1 MAQGRTRRS
10 QSSGALNMAVQG
22 MTGFGRHE
30 ASLGAWSWAV
40 EARSVNG
47 RNLEVRF
54 RGPPGLDGLERMAR
68 EAASARFQR
77 GQLTVSLQAKRREG
91 GGLVQVNADQLACY
105 LALIEPLV
113 AQGKAALPSADGLL
127 ALRGVLEV
135 SEETDDPEVKA
146 QIEATMAASIGLA
159 LDALLGARLE
169 EGAAL
174 MPVLSGLVDRMDA
187 LVGEAEGQAAQQ
199 PSVIKARF
207 AKRMTELAGNAT
219 DLADRILT
227 EAAAMA
233 VKADVRE
240 ELDRLGSHI
249 QAARS
254 LLGSD
259 AAAGRRLDFLMQ
271 EFMREANTLCA
282 KSALTALT
290 TTGLELKALIEQ
302 LREQVQNVE

>member
-1 MAQGRTRRS
+1 MAI
-10 QSSGALNMAVQG
+10 QG

-30 ASLGAWSWAV
+30 ASLGAWSWAI

-54 RGPPGLDGLERMAR
+54 RGPPGFDGLERAAR
-68 EAASARFQR
+68 EAAAKRFQR
-77 GQLTVSLQAKRREG
+77 GQLTLSLQAKRREA
-91 GGLVQVNADQLACY
+91 GGLVQVNGEQLARY
-105 LALIEPLV
+105 LALIGPLV
-113 AQGKAALPSADGLL
+113 AQGKAGLPSADGLL
-127 ALRGVLEV
+127 ALRGVLEI
-135 SEETDDPEVKA
+135 SEETDDPQIKA
-146 QIEATMAASIGLA
+146 QSGAAMATSIEHAM
-159 LDALLGARLE
+159 DALLGARLE

-174 MPVLSGLVDRMDA
+174 MPVLLGLVDQIDA
-187 LVGEAEGQAAQQ
+187 LIAQAEHQAQQ
-199 PSVIKARF
+199 QPGLIKARF
-207 AKRMTELAGNAT
+207 AKRLTELAGNGP

-240 ELDRLGSHI
+240 ELDRLVNHI
-249 QAARS
+249 KAARS
-254 LLGSD
+254 LLSGEV
-259 AAAGRRLDFLMQ
+259 AAGRRLDFLMQ

-290 TTGLELKALIEQ
+290 TIGLELKALIEQ